1 MSHTFSHARIH
12 PLNTVMFFFVITPSR
27 THYHWRQYAKEPA
40 CKGNRQ
46 PGALLYYN
54 SHNIHYIIHIWL
66 IFLVKQ
72 VQDHSMFWDQYL
84 SQSHAHRCAELY
96 LSSLRRRSASF
107 RGNAMEPLVY
117 DTVMN
122 ANRTGHLQCHER
134 YAERRIMLKAAHT
147 NQCELP
153 YYEKQT
159 FFKLHRALTRVYML
173 YLGGMHRHSRVV
185 FWELFLSS
193 KIGKPETKQQTFG
206 KFSMKTKPQR
216 NC

>member
-1 MSHTFSHARIH
+1 MSHTFLHARIH
-12 PLNTVMFFFVITPSR
+12 PLNTVMFFVITPSR
-27 THYHWRQYAKEPA
+27 THNHWRQYAKEPA

-54 SHNIHYIIHIWL
+54 SYNIRYIIHIWL

-107 RGNAMEPLVY
+107 RGNAMEPHVY
-117 DTVMN
+117 DTVLN
-122 ANRTGHLQCHER
+122 ANRTGHLPCHER
-134 YAERRIMLKAAHT
+134 YAERRLMLKAAHT

-153 YYEKQT
+153 YYEQQT
-159 FFKLHRALTRVYML
+159 FF
-173 YLGGMHRHSRVV
+173 
-185 FWELFLSS
+185 
-193 KIGKPETKQQTFG
+193 QTTQG
-206 KFSMKTKPQR
+206 T
-216 NC
+216 NEIVC

>member
-1 MSHTFSHARIH
+1 MKGNFYNKRPISHRGMY
-12 PLNTVMFFFVITPSR
+12 LNTDTRKHHSRECLTHSRRHAYTHSIQLCFFVITPRR

-84 SQSHAHRCAELY
+84 SQSPAHRHRCAGLY

-107 RGNAMEPLVY
+107 WGNALEPLVY
-117 DTVMN
+117 DTVMKCQQDRSFAVSWALCREADN
-122 ANRTGHLQCHER
+122 VKSWTYQSVWTAILRKANVLSDYTGH
-134 YAERRIMLKAAHT
+134 
-147 NQCELP
+147 
-153 YYEKQT
+153 
-159 FFKLHRALTRVYML
+159 
-173 YLGGMHRHSRVV
+173 
-185 FWELFLSS
+185 
-193 KIGKPETKQQTFG
+193 
-206 KFSMKTKPQR
+206 
-216 NC
+216 